1 MGGLDLLGDGGYSPK
16 QTKRLSGRRERGA
29 RPGSEEVVRIRCLAC
44 EHEWAHDPW
53 ACPTCG
59 DRMHPERKPL
69 LQKARGTQQS
79 IIGFRIEKVCPR
91 CDPPEDRS
99 AGWMSATLDP

>member
-1 MGGLDLLGDGGYSPK
+1 MARSLSFRCPACGEA
-16 QTKRLSGRRERGA
+16 KRLKGRREG
-29 RPGSEEVVRIRCLAC
+29 RPGRDSAELVHIRCLAC

-59 DRMHPERKPL
+59 DRMHPQRKPL

-79 IIGFRIEKVCPR
+79 IIGFRVEKICPH
-91 CDPPEDRS
+91 CDPPEGRS
-99 AGWMSATLDP
+99 PGWMSATLDPEG